1 MSVSEVFKP
10 PHTMDSIPIN
20 VRIIVFLLT
29 SHGRGR
35 LPARTER
42 VRSGGKPFATVGNRR
57 ALGCYL
63 CTSVKIRVL
72 LIKLYFKGSQIVISQ
87 MNRVPACNRCSGNLK
102 PSATVMMCNLNNHN
116 M

>member
-1 MSVSEVFKP
+1 MSVAEVFKP

-35 LPARTER
+35 L
-42 VRSGGKPFATVGNRR
+42 KPFATVGNRR

-102 PSATVMMCNLNNHN
+102 VSATVMMCNLNNKKF
-116 M
+116 